1 MFLAIISFFIA
12 INFVTFILFGLDKY
26 FALNKL
32 WRISNQT
39 LLSAAICGGS
49 IGAILG
55 QKHFKHKTIAFQGIF
70 PSLIIV
76 QIIAIIAYIIYL
88 FTV

>member
-1 MFLAIISFFIA
+1 MFLTIISLFIA

-26 FALNKL
+26 FALNKM
-32 WRISNQT
+32 WRISNRT

-70 PSLIIV
+70 PALIIV
-76 QIIAIIAYIIYL
+76 QIIAIIGYL
-88 FTV
+88 FYQFAI